1 MYYEYNTN
9 FTPKTHALKLIIVVI
24 WVLLRNNDE
33 LGYISDQQGEGRLL
47 KLVTNVIRRLP

>member
-1 MYYEYNTN
+1 MYYDDDTN
-9 FTPKTHALKLIIVVI
+9 FMPVTLKMIIVVI
-24 WVLLRNNDE
+24 WVLLRNNDK